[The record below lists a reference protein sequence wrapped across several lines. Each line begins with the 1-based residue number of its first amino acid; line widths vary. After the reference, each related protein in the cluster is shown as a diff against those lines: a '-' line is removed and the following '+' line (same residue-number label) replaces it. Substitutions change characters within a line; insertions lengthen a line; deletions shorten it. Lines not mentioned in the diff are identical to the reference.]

1 MAEELD
7 FSKLN
12 VLQVEDTFVCI
23 KVMERFLARLGCQY
37 LSTDNAH
44 DAIDQI
50 KRKKFDLAI
59 IDLNIPEMPGTL
71 IAQKFKEL
79 SPDTKLIAT
88 TAYVES
94 FTREDCLNH
103 GFSEL
108 LLKPANAQSLQ
119 ETISRVM
126 LSHGKEEFSHEEL
139 LEILNYFDNDVEFLE
154 KSYEQLK
161 KNLPNKINELELA
174 INDKELLKIANK
186 AHSIK
191 NTLLYFGKGTALEA
205 AQAIEKAAR
214 KNEEINFMYPL
225 NDIKSGLDQLN
236 DKVSYIKKLTHEKN
250 MPDVI
255 EMLELK
261 KPLHF

>member
-1 MAEELD
+1 MADPLD

-23 KVMERFLARLGCQY
+23 KVMERFLARLGCKFV
-37 LSTDNAH
+37 STDNAH
-44 DAIDQI
+44 DALDQA
-50 KRKKFDLAI
+50 KRKEFDLAI

-71 IAQKFKEL
+71 IAQKIKEI
-79 SPDTKLIAT
+79 SPKTKLIAT

-103 GFSEL
+103 GFTEL

-119 ETISRVM
+119 EIISRVM
-126 LSHGKEEFSHEEL
+126 LDHGDDGFSHDEL

-154 KSYEQLK
+154 KSYDQLK
-161 KNLPNKINELELA
+161 KNLPNKINELEIA
-174 INDKELLKIANK
+174 INDKKLLIIANK

-191 NTLLYFGKGTALEA
+191 NALLYFGKGDALDA
-205 AQAIEKAAR
+205 AQTIEKAAR
-214 KNEEINFMYPL
+214 KKEEINFMYPL
-225 NDIKSGLDQLN
+225 NNIKSGLDHLN
-236 DKVSYIKKLTHEKN
+236 DKVEYLKKLTHEKN